1 MSHHYDRQD
10 TVGLMITDALATCDN
25 RSAETVDGLLWRY
38 QMLFSAVRRNDLE
51 G

>member
-1 MSHHYDRQD
+1 
-10 TVGLMITDALATCDN
+10 MITDALATDDN

-38 QMLFSAVRRNDLE
+38 QMLFECCRGSNDLE